1 MGEFRFRVP
10 LDWNLDP
17 YHANTIHIVGIDGI
31 PWPCRIATGEA
42 PIDPATGEP
51 TGKLLIVS
59 RNREESGKLFS
70 IYPFSKRGEMLIC
83 SGTLPCREEPYE
95 LLTEL
100 ARGTLNRIRNQISIW
115 REGGLKIPESV
126 DSTVQTATGLL
137 STSILNEQTEVKDK
151 SAAEAIELAM
161 DAIFD
166 LATAFGE
173 QVCKFRRENDE
184 MSTFWFGNQIGFKS
198 QYDPSI
204 SESCFDLACVNL
216 GPDAETSLS
225 GAGGRD
231 ASAIEKRIIVGPWLD
246 AGVGGM
252 SERLITLDDFLARK
266 DQLLIECRQQLED
279 LPKSTSLIHI
289 VSGLNGIGH
298 RNLSYPQQLDITAAL
313 VRLVEDSFDEV
324 PTMVS
329 FDFPWAERL
338 VGAVGGVHPLQ
349 VADSMLRQGLSV
361 GFLGLDI
368 NLDYWPNGSML
379 RDPLQWIDLID
390 IWSQLGLPLILN
402 LKIPTGLPDV
412 SDVKADREINRTL
425 SNLTDSSRIEFLE
438 TVLSVMIARPSVHGV
453 IWSQWQDGDDRRYLG
468 GGLID
473 ENGNEKPIFDL
484 IRRLRQQATGE
495 DSKAK

>member
-161 DAIFD
+161 GAIFD

-204 SESCFDLACVNL
+204 SESCFDLARVNL
-216 GPDAETSLS
+216 GPDA
-225 GAGGRD
+225 
-231 ASAIEKRIIVGPWLD
+231 
-246 AGVGGM
+246 
-252 SERLITLDDFLARK
+252 
-266 DQLLIECRQQLED
+266 RQI
-279 LPKSTSLIHI
+279 KT
-289 VSGLNGIGH
+289 
-298 RNLSYPQQLDITAAL
+298 
-313 VRLVEDSFDEV
+313 
-324 PTMVS
+324 
-329 FDFPWAERL
+329 
-338 VGAVGGVHPLQ
+338 
-349 VADSMLRQGLSV
+349 
-361 GFLGLDI
+361 
-368 NLDYWPNGSML
+368 
-379 RDPLQWIDLID
+379 
-390 IWSQLGLPLILN
+390 
-402 LKIPTGLPDV
+402 
-412 SDVKADREINRTL
+412 
-425 SNLTDSSRIEFLE
+425 
-438 TVLSVMIARPSVHGV
+438 
-453 IWSQWQDGDDRRYLG
+453 
-468 GGLID
+468 
-473 ENGNEKPIFDL
+473 
-484 IRRLRQQATGE
+484 
-495 DSKAK
+495 

>member
-1 MGEFRFRVP
+1 M
-10 LDWNLDP
+10 
-17 YHANTIHIVGIDGI
+17 
-31 PWPCRIATGEA
+31 C
-42 PIDPATGEP
+42 
-51 TGKLLIVS
+51 
-59 RNREESGKLFS
+59 
-70 IYPFSKRGEMLIC
+70 
-83 SGTLPCREEPYE
+83 
-95 LLTEL
+95 
-100 ARGTLNRIRNQISIW
+100 IRD
-115 REGGLKIPESV
+115 R
-126 DSTVQTATGLL
+126 
-137 STSILNEQTEVKDK
+137 
-151 SAAEAIELAM
+151 
-161 DAIFD
+161 
-166 LATAFGE
+166 
-173 QVCKFRRENDE
+173 
-184 MSTFWFGNQIGFKS
+184 
-198 QYDPSI
+198 
-204 SESCFDLACVNL
+204 
-216 GPDAETSLS
+216 
-225 GAGGRD
+225 
-231 ASAIEKRIIVGPWLD
+231 
-246 AGVGGM
+246 
-252 SERLITLDDFLARK
+252 
-266 DQLLIECRQQLED
+266 
-279 LPKSTSLIHI
+279 IHI